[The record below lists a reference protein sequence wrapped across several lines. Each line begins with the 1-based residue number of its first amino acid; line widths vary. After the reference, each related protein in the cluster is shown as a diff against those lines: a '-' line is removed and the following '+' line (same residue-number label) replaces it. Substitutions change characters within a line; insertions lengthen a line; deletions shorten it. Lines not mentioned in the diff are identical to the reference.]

1 MQEAGE
7 MHGDSKFISGVD
19 RTFLNLSDLQPN
31 ISPKS
36 STYPEEELVIEWHSP
51 FGR

>member
-7 MHGDSKFISGVD
+7 THGDSKFISGVD
-19 RTFLNLSDLQPN
+19 MTFLDLSDLQPN

-36 STYPEEELVIEWHSP
+36 STYTEEELVIERHPP